1 LVAKRI
7 EDLILAE
14 FVERLLSEKVKF
26 YLFLEAR
33 NTKEDVGSI
42 SPAGVLV
49 PRGTMREGLRGRT
62 RL

>member
-1 LVAKRI
+1 LTK
-7 EDLILAE
+7 
-14 FVERLLSEKVKF
+14 FGERFKSEKVKF